1 MIDRIHLIKDLTVD
15 ELQKESDADD
25 YRVERNGHYLGA
37 FIKVG
42 KTYHFR
48 DQHHKTWV
56 CAGINIDTGAE
67 TIEDAVLK
75 MSRS

>member
-1 MIDRIHLIKDLTVD
+1 MIDRIHLIKNLTVD
-15 ELQKESDADD
+15 ELKKANDEDNYSI
-25 YRVERNGHYLGA
+25 ERNGHYLGA

-56 CAGINIDTGAE
+56 CAGTNIDTGAE
-67 TIEDAVLK
+67 TIEDAVMK
-75 MSRS
+75 MGR